1 MLLLAALQLNI
12 LKRAKNHH
20 FPNTEINNRVGDG
33 TYTTQ
38 LRQCLFPDTPTE
50 GRGKREECWIGSGS
64 SGSAALFLFQ
74 LLPHSYY
81 LLLYDP

>member
-33 TYTTQ
+33 TY
-38 LRQCLFPDTPTE
+38 L
-50 GRGKREECWIGSGS
+50 CWDFSKPGCFVTRATG
-64 SGSAALFLFQ
+64 
-74 LLPHSYY
+74 
-81 LLLYDP
+81 DPRLVKVDL

>member
-33 TYTTQ
+33 TPPPWP
-38 LRQCLFPDTPTE
+38 LRLGSRDQENHFKIQNGATPNQE
-50 GRGKREECWIGSGS
+50 VQEQQS
-64 SGSAALFLFQ
+64 
-74 LLPHSYY
+74 
-81 LLLYDP
+81 

>member
-33 TYTTQ
+33 TIFEKYTSKHTFTIPGNLPPLWYFHGKSNSKPVPY
-38 LRQCLFPDTPTE
+38 LRYIDDVVCV
-50 GRGKREECWIGSGS
+50 
-64 SGSAALFLFQ
+64 
-74 LLPHSYY
+74 
-81 LLLYDP
+81 

>member
-33 TYTTQ
+33 T
-38 LRQCLFPDTPTE
+38 L
-50 GRGKREECWIGSGS
+50 IGAWRLEVRSV
-64 SGSAALFLFQ
+64 
-74 LLPHSYY
+74 LPSIQETV
-81 LLLYDP
+81 LQ